1 MGIDAPGSIETPT
14 TVRRSVTAKGSQR
27 AINPASI
34 SKDESDTEDE
44 KQVVGRKIWRI
55 VPYVTRYWKQALG
68 GVLANI
74 GARAFD
80 LIPFIAIGMAADYYQ
95 SKTFTDSRVED
106 FVSSDWI
113 PSLGPI
119 NSIEFGFGLL
129 ILLSFTFLAVFQGL
143 SNQLWQSTAY
153 KAQHDIRM
161 DATNSLLAME
171 ASYFENRQ
179 SGNLMSVLS
188 ADVAQLEDIISDAST
203 SMIRIATTF
212 GTAFAIMFWMSST
225 LALILFA
232 PLVLIIP
239 MVVWFST
246 RVQRKYRKQRESTG
260 GIVAILEN
268 VLSGITVVQAY
279 NAARFEGSRIERQS
293 GDYRNQAIQAAFVRN
308 RFIPGIYVVAGVS
321 FCLLVSAGGWVME
334 SGEITVGQFVTFLL
348 ISTRMTM
355 PMFIL
360 GMLLNQLQRGEA
372 ASKRVFAII
381 DLEPSIFDHEG
392 ATPLDGPI
400 SSITFEGVSFAY
412 PTSEANVLNE
422 IDFSASSGDFLG
434 VMGHTGAGK
443 STILKLVERFYEPQS
458 GRVLINGRDIN
469 EFQIESVRSRIGFVS
484 QDPFLFFGS
493 IRENVAYAREASD
506 EEVRNALEAAGAW
519 EFISQMSEGMETM
532 VGDRGVMLS
541 GGQRARVSLARALL
555 NDPDLLILD
564 EASAALDAETEKRIQ
579 ESLFGGGSNGGKHR
593 ITIAV
598 AHRLATIR
606 NADEIIAM
614 VDGAIVE
621 RGSHRELLE
630 NENVYASQWSIQTGE
645 LNDSEE

>member
-1 MGIDAPGSIETPT
+1 MTESKLNETE
-14 TVRRSVTAKGSQR
+14 SL
-27 AINPASI
+27 
-34 SKDESDTEDE
+34 SKDQSDTIDQN
-44 KQVVGRKIWRI
+44 QVVGRKIWRV
-55 VPYVTRYWKQALG
+55 VPYVSRYWKRALG
-68 GVLANI
+68 GILANA

-95 SKTFTDSRVED
+95 SGNFTDSNIEIIVN
-106 FVSSDWI
+106 SDII
-113 PSLGPI
+113 PSIGPFD
-119 NSIEFGFGLL
+119 SVEVSFGIL
-129 ILLSFTFLAVFQGL
+129 IFLSFTFLAIFQGL

-161 DATNSLLAME
+161 DATNSLLNME
-171 ASYFENRQ
+171 ASYFESRQ
-179 SGNLMSVLS
+179 TGNLMAVLS

-203 SMIRIATTF
+203 SIIRIIITF
-212 GTAFAIMFWMSST
+212 STAFIIMFWMSSK
-225 LALILFA
+225 LALILFT
-232 PLVLIIP
+232 PLLVIIP

-246 RVQRKYRKQRESTG
+246 NVQRKYRKQRESTG

-279 NAARFEGSRIERQS
+279 NAKQFENSRIDKIS
-293 GDYRNQAIQAAFVRN
+293 GEYRDLAIQAAFIRN
-308 RFIPGIYVVAGVS
+308 RFIPGIYVVAGIS
-321 FCLLVSAGGWVME
+321 FGLLVSAGGWVMA

-360 GMLLNQLQRGEA
+360 GMLLNQLQKGEA

-381 DLEPSIFDHEG
+381 DLEPSIYDKEG
-392 ATPLDGPI
+392 AEKLDAPI
-400 SSITFEGVSFAY
+400 SSIEFDNVSFAY
-412 PTSEANVLNE
+412 PSSKNNVLSE
-422 IDFSASSGDFLG
+422 ISFSASSGEFIG

-443 STILKLVERFYEPQS
+443 STILKLVERFYEPQNGS
-458 GRVLINGRDIN
+458 VMINGRDIN
-469 EFQIESVRSRIGFVS
+469 EYKIESVRSRIGFVS
-484 QDPFLFFGS
+484 QDPFLFFGT
-493 IRENVAYAREASD
+493 IRDNVAYARESTD
-506 EEVRNALEAAGAW
+506 YQIKSALEAAGAW
-519 EFISQMSEGMETM
+519 DFISELPEGIETM

-579 ESLFGGGSNGGKHR
+579 ESLFGNSNSEKQR

-621 RGSHRELLE
+621 RGIHDQLID
-630 NENVYASQWSIQTGE
+630 NDNVYASQWSIQTGE
-645 LNDSEE
+645 LDSVGS

>member
-1 MGIDAPGSIETPT
+1 MVESKSNETE
-14 TVRRSVTAKGSQR
+14 SL
-27 AINPASI
+27 
-34 SKDESDTEDE
+34 SKDKSDILDQ

-55 VPYVTRYWKQALG
+55 VPYITRYWKRALG
-68 GVLANI
+68 GILANA

-95 SKTFTDSRVED
+95 SGNFTDPNIENIVNSEL
-106 FVSSDWI
+106 I
-113 PSLGPI
+113 PSIGPFD
-119 NSIEFGFGLL
+119 SIEVSFGIL
-129 ILLSFTFLAVFQGL
+129 IFLSFTFLAIFQGL

-161 DATNSLLAME
+161 DATNSLLNME
-171 ASYFENRQ
+171 ASYFESRQ
-179 SGNLMSVLS
+179 TGNLMSVLS

-203 SMIRIATTF
+203 SIIRIIITF
-212 GTAFAIMFWMSST
+212 TTAFIIMFWMSSK
-225 LALILFA
+225 LALILFT
-232 PLVLIIP
+232 PLLVIIP

-279 NAARFEGSRIERQS
+279 NAKQFEGSRIDRRS
-293 GDYRNQAIQAAFVRN
+293 GEYRDLAIQAAFIRN
-308 RFIPGIYVVAGVS
+308 RFIPGIYVVAGIS
-321 FCLLVSAGGWVME
+321 FGLLVSAGGWVMA
-334 SGEITVGQFVTFLL
+334 SGEISVGQFVTFLL

-360 GMLLNQLQRGEA
+360 GMLLNQLQKGEA

-381 DLEPSIFDHEG
+381 DLEPSIYDKEG
-392 ATPLDGPI
+392 AEKLDSPI
-400 SSITFEGVSFAY
+400 TSIKFENVTFAY
-412 PTSEANVLNE
+412 PTSNNNVLSE
-422 IDFSASSGDFLG
+422 ISFSASSGEFLG

-443 STILKLVERFYEPQS
+443 STILKLVERFYEPQNGS
-458 GRVLINGRDIN
+458 VMINGRDIN
-469 EFQIESVRSRIGFVS
+469 EFKIESVRSRIGFVS
-484 QDPFLFFGS
+484 QDPFLFFGT
-493 IRENVAYAREASD
+493 IRDNVAYARESTD
-506 EEVRNALEAAGAW
+506 FQIQSALEVAGAW
-519 EFISQMSEGMETM
+519 DFISELPEGIDTM

-579 ESLFGGGSNGGKHR
+579 QSLFGNTNSEKQR

-621 RGSHRELLE
+621 RGTHNQLID
-630 NENVYASQWSIQTGE
+630 NDNVYASQWSIQTGE
-645 LNDSEE
+645 LDTMVTYND